1 MVLLPVQSLVS
12 ASCSSTREVCCVLT
26 FVLVLFP
33 AWLADLQI
41 WLAPKGPFQFLLAHS
56 SWRGGRLRVSLCLLG
71 GSAHPGFHLPVT
83 YFSLFLSK
91 DLPLIRIK
99 LARARNA

>member
-12 ASCSSTREVCCVLT
+12 ALCSSTREVCCVLT

-56 SWRGGRLRVSLCLLG
+56 SWRGGCLRVSLVCWEGLLTL
-71 GSAHPGFHLPVT
+71 GFISQ
-83 YFSLFLSK
+83 SLIFLSFCQK
-91 DLPLIRIK
+91 TYL
-99 LARARNA
+99 